1 MILLINNPISQT
13 IIFSVF
19 FFLVWLLMLKKGTDF
34 GSLSINKTQELK
46 GLAIL
51 MIILSHIGYFLVDD
65 HRFLW
70 PLSTMAGVGV
80 NLFLFLS
87 GFGLTVSNL
96 KKNLSVWQFYKRRLI
111 KLFIPLWPMLLIFFA
126 LDFFVLNLSY
136 SWEYIGKAMLGIIT
150 RADLY
155 NDINSPLWYLTF
167 IIGFYLLFPIF
178 FSKKRPWLSAIFLY
192 LAAYAVVYFKP
203 PFLDNVLHLY
213 KVHIVAFP
221 LGVLLAWFM
230 TNIRFER
237 IKEKLQAIKPIV
249 RNLVY
254 YFSILVLLG
263 VFAYSVMHPGIGES
277 ARKEEFMSIIST
289 LALVL
294 IFIFKKI
301 EFRFLYLFGIYSYEI
316 YLWHWPILYRYDFLY
331 KYLPAWLSTLLYLVL
346 FLVLGFVFQ
355 KIVASFGR
363 KKEFVDLK
371 NDGEK

>member
-1 MILLINNPISQT
+1 MVLINNPISQT

-51 MIILSHIGYFLVDD
+51 MIVLSHIGYFLVDD

-87 GFGLTVSNL
+87 GYGLTISSL
-96 KKNLSVWQFYKRRLI
+96 KNKLSVWQFYKKRLV
-111 KLFIPLWPMLLIFFA
+111 KLFIPLWPMLVIFFI

-136 SWEYIGKAMLGIIT
+136 SWGYIGKAMFGIIT

-167 IIGFYLLFPIF
+167 ILGFYLLFPLF
-178 FSKKRPWLSAIFLY
+178 FSKKRPWFSAILLY
-192 LAAYAVVYFKP
+192 LAAYAVIYFKP

-221 LGVLLAWFM
+221 LGVLFAWLM
-230 TNIRFER
+230 TNIRFEKV
-237 IKEKLQAIKPIV
+237 KEKLQSIKPIA

-263 VFAYSVMHPGIGES
+263 FFAYSVMHPGIGEG
-277 ARKEEFMSIIST
+277 ARKEELMSIIST
-289 LALVL
+289 LALTL
-294 IFIFKKI
+294 IFILKKI
-301 EFRFLYLFGIYSYEI
+301 DFKFLYIFGIYSYEI

-331 KYLPAWLSTLLYLVL
+331 KYLPAWLSTILYLAI
-346 FLVLGFVFQ
+346 FLALGLGFQ
-355 KIVASFGR
+355 KVVASFGN
-363 KKEFVDLK
+363 KKVVVENKKVEVQK
-371 NDGEK
+371 